1 MIHILYR
8 DTDRLHDDGVVRA
21 VLVWDRTTGDLVGML
36 YSRADMFPDL
46 TIGT

>member
-8 DTDRLHDDGVVRA
+8 DTDRLHDDAVER

-36 YSRADMFPDL
+36 YSKTDMFPDL